1 MPTTSSTTTPPAVI
15 SRLLAHVRGHA
26 AERPDEPAVIT
37 ADGALTWAE
46 LAVSVDTASRTL
58 HAHGIG
64 HGTVVAL
71 ATGRDRHALTALLS
85 VWALGAT
92 AVLLDERHPAAHL
105 GSVTANSDAEW
116 IIAAELTPEVL
127 GNGLPVLTA
136 SDLFEEPAEAAA
148 VAAEPKYSP
157 DDVAYVIHTS
167 GSSGRP
173 KGVDVSFGNL
183 EAFVDAIE
191 TLGMPRGGN
200 GIVAVSPAFDGWLWC
215 TLLYLVHGNALGIVD
230 LARSAADGPAAAIA
244 ALTPRV
250 VCLTPSLLA
259 ACEGGVDSAEAIVV
273 AGEPCPPDLAKRHA
287 TGRRMLNVYGPTEA
301 TIAAT
306 WADSARGDDL
316 TTIGTSIP
324 GYAVHVLD
332 PEGRPVPDGEE
343 GELYIGGPGVALG
356 YRHEPELTARHFVT
370 DPLLGRVYGTG
381 DLVRRRADGQLEF
394 HGRSDTQVKVRGF
407 RVELT
412 EIERRAVGPGVA
424 QAVAYLLPGGRTI
437 GLAVVPAEGYPGDGE
452 LRDLLA
458 ARLPAHQVP
467 SGIRRL
473 ETLPLTPNGKTDRAA
488 LATAHAAADG
498 AGSGRQ
504 LPEPADALLSTV
516 TRVWNTALEQPV
528 TDVDAD
534 FFASGGHSL
543 LAAGMITALRQETGV
558 SLSMRELLS
567 NPTIRGCADLV
578 RARLAQT
585 TAAS

>member
-15 SRLLAHVRGHA
+15 SRLLAHVSGHA

-116 IIAAELTPEVL
+116 IIAAGLTPEVL

-148 VAAEPKYSP
+148 AAAEPKYSP

-273 AGEPCPPDLAKRHA
+273 AGEPCPPDLAKRHG

-394 HGRSDTQVKVRGF
+394 RGRSDTQVKVRGF

-437 GLAVVPAEGYPGDGE
+437 GLAVVAAEGYPGDGE

-488 LATAHAAADG
+488 LATAHGAADG

-567 NPTIRGCADLV
+567 NPTIRACADLV